1 MTPSSAF
8 KIKTLAVSA
17 ALACAGLVGTAQAET
32 TVRLG
37 FAAPLTGPQAHYGE
51 DMRNGLTLALEEAN
65 AKGIKLDGDTAR
77 VRAGLQGRPG
87 RPAHRRAGGAGRS
100 IADAKVHGMLGT
112 LQLGHHTSPPRAC
125 TTMLASPRTAMA
137 TWPEYTLQGYDT
149 TFRMMT
155 SDTQQGAAV
164 GASSL

>member
-51 DMRNGLTLALEEAN
+51 DMR
-65 AKGIKLDGDTAR
+65 KGFS
-77 VRAGLQGRPG
+77 RPDRCNPRNEG
-87 RPAHRRAGGAGRS
+87 HACNRP
-100 IADAKVHGMLGT
+100 L
-112 LQLGHHTSPPRAC
+112 
-125 TTMLASPRTAMA
+125 
-137 TWPEYTLQGYDT
+137 
-149 TFRMMT
+149 
-155 SDTQQGAAV
+155 
-164 GASSL
+164 